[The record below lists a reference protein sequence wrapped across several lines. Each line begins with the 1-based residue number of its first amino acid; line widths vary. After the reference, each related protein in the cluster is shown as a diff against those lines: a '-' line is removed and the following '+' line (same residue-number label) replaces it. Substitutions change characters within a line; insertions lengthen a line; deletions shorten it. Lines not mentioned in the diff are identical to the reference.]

1 MGTMEGTVIHPTT
14 TPNGPNPEI
23 LEEVN
28 RQRKKDIASLI
39 PLLVGFSQRKTY
51 PTQKEIAS
59 QVFAEVGLPRKEIA
73 NLVPLRF
80 WTIASTIPQDL
91 NEIVIPK
98 MKLQTPPPH
107 AFEQVIPQ
115 RGNRRKDSPRSI
127 WRRLFFE
134 QGHRKVTLARSNP
147 CPAPLPIQRPLHADD
162 NDNKQ
167 QQQASQ
173 ATRSVGAQRKS
184 ARQPIQATSASA
196 CKMGCWKATRPNLL

>member
-1 MGTMEGTVIHPTT
+1 MEGTVIHPTT

-80 WTIASTIPQDL
+80 WTIASTIPQDFERNCHPKNEVANPAPSFMLL
-91 NEIVIPK
+91 N
-98 MKLQTPPPH
+98 KL
-107 AFEQVIPQ
+107 
-115 RGNRRKDSPRSI
+115 SPREEI
-127 WRRLFFE
+127 AAKTVPEVFGAGYF
-134 QGHRKVTLARSNP
+134 SNKD
-147 CPAPLPIQRPLHADD
+147 IVR
-162 NDNKQ
+162 
-167 QQQASQ
+167 
-173 ATRSVGAQRKS
+173 
-184 ARQPIQATSASA
+184 
-196 CKMGCWKATRPNLL
+196 